1 MSETRKANYEGV
13 FFLTFTVV
21 GWIDVFTRE
30 CYCDVL
36 IKNLSFCQLNKSID
50 IFAYVI
56 MPNHLHII
64 ARRNNGLLSDW
75 IRDYKS
81 YTAKQL
87 LNIVESNLH
96 ESRKE
101 WMMYMFSYFAKASKQ
116 NKAFMFWQKTSHP
129 TEIFTAS
136 TMQQKIDYIHN
147 NPLRAGIVT
156 NAAYYKYSSLNPDN
170 GIEILQA

>member
-30 CYCDVL
+30 CYCEVL
-36 IKNLSFCQLNKSID
+36 IKNLSFSQQHKNMD

-56 MPNHLHII
+56 MPNNIHII

-87 LNIVESNLH
+87 LQLVESNQK

-101 WMMYMFSYFAKASKQ
+101 WMMYMFRYFAKASKQ
-116 NKAFMFWQKTSHP
+116 NKEFMFWQKTSHP
-129 TEIFTAS
+129 TEIFTVN

-156 NAAYYKYSSLNPDN
+156 NTAYYKYSSLNLDN
-170 GIEILQA
+170 GINILPA